1 MIIHSC
7 AQGTTEW
14 LRLRLGIPTAS
25 LFDKIMT
32 AGSKDWDGGAKG
44 APKKSEQAEKYMNHL
59 LAERMLGAPIDGFK
73 SQWMERGSEMEHR
86 AVASYELAN
95 ECDTEK
101 VGFITTDDGLIGCS
115 PDRLIVGNPKKG
127 LEAKA
132 PSPSVHVSYLLMAGG
147 ASLEYRVQLQGQI
160 WLCEF
165 DSVDIVSFHPGMP
178 DAVFTVNRDD
188 LFIKA
193 LEANVR
199 AFSNQLEDLAEV
211 FKLRGWIKPPGEVRH
226 EQPDAAFLNDNDLA
240 WANSRSYDGVTA

>member
-1 MIIHSC
+1 MKVHQC

-14 LRLRLGIPTAS
+14 LRLRMGIPTAS

-32 AGSKDWDGGAKG
+32 PGGTKG

-132 PSPSVHVSYLLMAGG
+132 PSPAVHVSYLMMATG
-147 ASLEYRVQLQGQI
+147 ASLEYKCQIQGQI

-165 DSVDIVSFHPGMP
+165 HSVDIVSFHPGMP
-178 DAVFTVNRDD
+178 DAVFTVNRDE
-188 LFIKA
+188 LFIKELA
-193 LEANVR
+193 EHVR
-199 AFSNQLEDLAEV
+199 SFSRQLEERTED
-211 FKLRGWIKPPGEVRH
+211 FKARGWIKPPE
-226 EQPDAAFLNDNDLA
+226 EQSSPETDAAFLNQADVD
-240 WANSRSYDGVTA
+240 WAVGREYQQ